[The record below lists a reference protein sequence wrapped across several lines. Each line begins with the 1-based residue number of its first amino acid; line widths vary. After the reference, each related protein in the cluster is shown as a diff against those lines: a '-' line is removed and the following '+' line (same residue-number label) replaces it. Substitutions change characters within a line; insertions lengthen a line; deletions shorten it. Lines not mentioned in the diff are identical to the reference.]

1 MEGTYHCS
9 NAVVAAYLAAND
21 LRNCECCKR
30 RAVTSSHNGLVG
42 LAAASVCVPPT
53 IQCPVCTQTL
63 NLVHGEDANDTWA
76 RHASTGDCDPSK
88 RAAARKHKCPVA
100 GCRERLLLTNKFTC
114 SSCSQ
119 VLCLR

>member
-1 MEGTYHCS
+1 VEGTYHCS
-9 NAVVAAYLAAND
+9 NALVAAYLAAND
-21 LRNCECCKR
+21 LRVLHASCR
-30 RAVTSSHNGLVG
+30 QNGLVG
-42 LAAASVCVPPT
+42 LAAVSVCAPPT
-53 IQCPVCTQTL
+53 TQCPVCTQTL

-76 RHASTGDCDPSK
+76 RHASSGDCDPSK
-88 RAAARKHKCPVA
+88 RAATRKHKCPVA